1 MMDILK
7 IENLNFSYSD
17 RVIFDKLSFSLKEKT
32 INSILGT
39 NSSGKTTLIK
49 LLSGILVCN
58 KSIQLDNLDLTK
70 RTFREYSK
78 LIGVCFYNNF
88 LFEDVVS
95 ELVFSL
101 ENLNYSDKDIKKR
114 MEETSSLFEIKK
126 LLNKKLNQLTELE
139 KVKVA
144 IASTIMHQPKIIFLD
159 DIFENLKYEE
169 YVEVS
174 KCLNKIIQKY
184 NITVL
189 YTTNK
194 LENCLLSDNVV
205 FMDEGNII
213 LHDTVEEILKKD
225 NTLAKNGLIM
235 PIMVDL
241 SLKLQFYG
249 LVDEV
254 IMDVEGMV
262 DKLWQ

>member
-7 IENLNFSYSD
+7 IENLKFSYSD
-17 RVIFDKLSFSLKEKT
+17 CIIFDDLSFSLKERT
-32 INSILGT
+32 INAVLGT

-49 LLSGILVCN
+49 LLSAILISN
-58 KSIQLDNLDLTK
+58 KSIYLDNLNLTK
-70 RTFREYSK
+70 RTFKEYSK

-101 ENLNYSDKDIKKR
+101 ENLNYSNKNIKKR
-114 MEETSSLFEIKK
+114 LDEISELFEINQLLRKK
-126 LLNKKLNQLTELE
+126 INQLTELE
-139 KVKVA
+139 RVKVA

-159 DIFENLKYEE
+159 DMFDNLKYKE
-169 YVEVS
+169 YIEIS
-174 KCLNKIIQKY
+174 KYLNKIVERY

-189 YTTNK
+189 YTTNN
-194 LENCLLSDNVV
+194 LENCLISDNVI
-205 FMDEGNII
+205 FIDEGKII
-213 LHDTVEEILKKD
+213 LQDTVEEILKKD

-249 LVDEV
+249 LVNEV
-254 IMDVEGMV
+254 VMDVEGMV

>member
-7 IENLNFSYSD
+7 IENLNFSYSEC
-17 RVIFDKLSFSLKEKT
+17 VIFDNLSFSLKEKT

-49 LLSGILVCN
+49 LLSGILFSDKN
-58 KSIQLDNLDLTK
+58 IQLEDLVLTK
-70 RTFREYSK
+70 ATINKYSK
-78 LIGVCFYNNF
+78 MIGVCLYDNF
-88 LFEDVVS
+88 LFEDVMS

-101 ENLNYSDKDIKKR
+101 ENLNYPAKEIEKRLKDVCR
-114 MEETSSLFEIKK
+114 LFEIKNLK
-126 LLNKKLNQLTELE
+126 NKKINTLSELE

-159 DIFENLKYEE
+159 DIFEKIKYEE
-169 YVEVS
+169 YVEIS
-174 KCLNKIIQKY
+174 KYLNQIVEKY
-184 NITVL
+184 NLTIL

-194 LENCLLSDNVV
+194 LEKCLLSDNVV
-205 FMDEGNII
+205 FMDEGKII

-254 IMDVEGMV
+254 IMDVEGLV